1 MTLRGE
7 EVGQASCIS
16 RILIQDFGRCRVNMM
31 IFLVGNFY
39 IYILN
44 VIFEYYLDDPFV
56 QAGRSVRTTRIR
68 SIIFYLIL

>member
-1 MTLRGE
+1 
-7 EVGQASCIS
+7 
-16 RILIQDFGRCRVNMM
+16 MM
-31 IFLVGNFY
+31 IFLVGYFY

-56 QAGRSVRTTRIR
+56 QAGRSVRTTCIR

>member
-1 MTLRGE
+1 MTLQGE
-7 EVGQASCIS
+7 KVGQASCIS
-16 RILIQDFGRCRVNMM
+16 RILIQDFGRCQVNMM

-39 IYILN
+39 IYI
-44 VIFEYYLDDPFV
+44 FEYYLDDPFM

>member
-1 MTLRGE
+1 
-7 EVGQASCIS
+7 
-16 RILIQDFGRCRVNMM
+16 MM

-44 VIFEYYLDDPFV
+44 VIFEYYLDDPFM